1 VLFSTVRTSPERQ
14 DVHQSAPVRV
24 VRFSP
29 PRLTRVLALGIG
41 VAGLAAVAACT
52 TAPGGGEMPVA
63 APTSATAEHR
73 AVSPLDEPT
82 GTTTAS
88 ASSSTSTS
96 PTSPTSTA
104 PPTVTVTSVRPTT
117 SKSKTATT
125 KPTPKTTT
133 TTKAKPKPTTTP
145 TPKAT
150 ATPKPTTTKS
160 TTPAPKTPAT
170 GPAVT
175 GCGNPNPGKV
185 LLTFDDGGPKAAAI
199 LAILDRY
206 RIKARWFPTGQWANA
221 NGGMIQ
227 RLIADG
233 QMLGNHTYSHPQML
247 SSLGRTELNRQVDL
261 GYHPT
266 TVFRFPYGAS
276 DATSRAIVSGKGY
289 SICGWSIDT
298 LDWRGNSAD
307 AITRIVTSQ
316 AGPGSVV
323 LMHMSSQADVDALP
337 RIIENLRS
345 RGLI

>member
-1 VLFSTVRTSPERQ
+1 
-14 DVHQSAPVRV
+14 
-24 VRFSP
+24 
-29 PRLTRVLALGIG
+29 
-41 VAGLAAVAACT
+41 
-52 TAPGGGEMPVA
+52 M
-63 APTSATAEHR
+63 
-73 AVSPLDEPT
+73 SPLDEPT
-82 GTTTAS
+82 GTATAS
-88 ASSSTSTS
+88 SSSTSV
-96 PTSPTSTA
+96 TSTA
-104 PPTVTVTSVRPTT
+104 PPTVTVTAVPPST
-117 SKSKTATT
+117 SKPKTTTT

-145 TPKAT
+145 KPTTPKA
-150 ATPKPTTTKS
+150 ATTPTPTTTKS
-160 TTPAPKTPAT
+160 TTTAPKTPAT

-185 LLTFDDGGPKAAAI
+185 LLTFDDGGPKAGAI

-206 RIKARWFPTGQWANA
+206 GIKARWFPTGQWASA
-221 NGGMIQ
+221 NGAVIQ

-247 SSLGRTELNRQVDL
+247 SSLGRAELTRQVDL

-266 TVFRFPYGAS
+266 NVFRFPYGAS
-276 DATSRAIVSGKGY
+276 DATSRAIVTGKGY

-307 AITRIVTSQ
+307 AITRIVTTQ
-316 AGPGSVV
+316 ARPGSVV
-323 LMHMSSQADVDALP
+323 LMHMSFQADVDALP